1 MTRPTPQPG
10 DIWRH
15 WEGRLYRILSVDSD
29 RVQYEPADAPTVSWL
44 TASEALDWFLD
55 RSVIDNTVN
64 RFEFVSKGLKP

>member
-29 RVQYEPADAPTVSWL
+29 RVQYAPANAPIVSWL

-64 RFEFVSKGLKP
+64 RFEFVQGDSNG